1 VCANGGFPR
10 LPPTISP
17 LWPNSMVAAF
27 RKERPGILHALM
39 VPCAPGDAGRRAAWA
54 GSDALEAFMWV
65 QLKGTTG
72 IALRIDRLLGKRNII
87 AE

>member
-1 VCANGGFPR
+1 
-10 LPPTISP
+10 
-17 LWPNSMVAAF
+17 
-27 RKERPGILHALM
+27 M

-65 QLKGTTG
+65 QLKGITG
-72 IALRIDRLLGKRNII
+72 IALRIDRVLGKRNII